1 MVFFVGEAGRV
12 LQEDCATYGGYTG
25 RLVAQEWDR
34 WASQRGSAIWD
45 NEGNIVG
52 WKYNRPTILWAD
64 KSVIKRSE
72 LLGELQFE
80 THEIY
85 VDSRDSRSTRARS
98 KTRCRSA
105 AACRLLPLLAA
116 EH

>member
-1 MVFFVGEAGRV
+1 M

-64 KSVIKRSE
+64 KSVIKMLE
-72 LLGELQFE
+72 LLGELRFE
-80 THEIY
+80 THEVY
-85 VDSRDSRSTRARS
+85 ASRLKVNARKVEDALQVRHSRPPFCTFLQR
-98 KTRCRSA
+98 
-105 AACRLLPLLAA
+105 
-116 EH
+116 